1 MEDRPYAQGVRVMMD
16 AMTRADLY
24 SKESTKYFNLAKSA
38 SSPFLR
44 DYYRRIAERYLS
56 SDDELRPPEKNKMP
70 AVAVGSVRDTKQS
83 EAGVE
88 FRLGDDDKLNQ
99 RRP

>member
-1 MEDRPYAQGVRVMMD
+1 MPKRVRVMMD

-24 SKESTKYFNLAKSA
+24 SKESTKYFNLSKSV

-56 SDDELRPPEKNKMP
+56 SDDELRPPEK
-70 AVAVGSVRDTKQS
+70 
-83 EAGVE
+83 
-88 FRLGDDDKLNQ
+88 
-99 RRP
+99 

>member
-1 MEDRPYAQGVRVMMD
+1 MPKRVRVMMD

-56 SDDELRPPEKNKMP
+56 SDDELRPPET

-88 FRLGDDDKLNQ
+88 FRLGK
-99 RRP
+99 R